1 MKKNGFTL
9 IELIATIGLLGMLAT
24 ILITVSVKKIN
35 ESKEHSKKIMIE
47 SIELAAKQYISDY
60 KDELY
65 EFQAKDYIYISLQT
79 LVEKNYFSNSLIDP
93 TTNKSLSLT
102 DSVYVTRE
110 QDGQISAVYD
120 IKQKEKPK
128 LLLNGSY
135 NEYIKQ
141 GNTFIDLGVM
151 ATLSDG
157 TDISSSI
164 TTIGTVDSTTPGT
177 YQITYKYND
186 VFITRNVIV
195 YKENLPSYH
204 N

>member
-141 GNTFIDLGVM
+141 GNTFIDFGVM
-151 ATLSDG
+151 ETLSDG

>member
-141 GNTFIDLGVM
+141 GNTFIDFGVM